1 LGGLGRFARINYS
14 ERVFMEDYG
23 CGTNTNLALSRLS
36 ISKGVIHL
44 IPNPIQASGILIF
57 FFDAEA
63 ISLAYV
69 KNVK

>member
-1 LGGLGRFARINYS
+1 
-14 ERVFMEDYG
+14 MEDYG

-57 FFDAEA
+57 FFDVEA